1 MKRIVAKNALIITL
15 GSLALKAINFI
26 YNVAVIR
33 QLGDDRFGQLSTVT
47 AFVGLFSIFAELG
60 VSQYV
65 MREIAQRPEKTKL
78 LFWNLIALRLTLAI
92 IGVIGITA
100 MAAVFGFR
108 EQLLLGVL
116 LYTLTFIYSAFLA
129 PLDTLVVAAERFEYQ
144 TAMLVVGQIATVLLG
159 AVVLIN
165 NWGFVALIAVGLL
178 AMFPPIFVGVWAARR
193 HRLVSRPISIAPQS
207 WPGLIRAGLPFGV
220 ISLALTIAFSIDSV
234 MLSRWNPPEVVGWYN
249 AAYQLAKS
257 LLFLFSGFSVAIVP
271 TLSKAYVHEPET
283 VARWYYRSVRVIL
296 LLGLPIV
303 VGGMIVAYPLIHFL
317 YGDEYLPAARAFQ
330 IIVWDVPLL
339 MFASFCGNMTTVVS
353 EERAAARVYVIG
365 AIANV
370 VLNFIFIPPF
380 SLIGAA
386 AVTVVTDLVAAFQF
400 HLLLGRK
407 LNLPNV
413 TSLALKI
420 AVASGVMGLVV
431 ALAGSQHLFIQIG
444 LGVIVYALCAL
455 ILRLLDAE
463 EWALI
468 SRLLHRIRFVPAK
481 M

>member
-1 MKRIVAKNALIITL
+1 M
-15 GSLALKAINFI
+15 
-26 YNVAVIR
+26 
-33 QLGDDRFGQLSTVT
+33 
-47 AFVGLFSIFAELG
+47 
-60 VSQYV
+60 
-65 MREIAQRPEKTKL
+65 
-78 LFWNLIALRLTLAI
+78 TLAI

-116 LYTLTFIYSAFLA
+116 LYTLTFICSAFLA

-193 HRLVSRPISIAPQS
+193 HRLVSRPISIAPQL

-296 LLGLPIV
+296 LLGLPIA
-303 VGGMIVAYPLIHFL
+303 VGGMVVARPLIHF
-317 YGDEYLPAARAFQ
+317 F
-330 IIVWDVPLL
+330 VW
-339 MFASFCGNMTTVVS
+339 G
-353 EERAAARVYVIG
+353 
-365 AIANV
+365 
-370 VLNFIFIPPF
+370 
-380 SLIGAA
+380 
-386 AVTVVTDLVAAFQF
+386 
-400 HLLLGRK
+400 
-407 LNLPNV
+407 
-413 TSLALKI
+413 
-420 AVASGVMGLVV
+420 
-431 ALAGSQHLFIQIG
+431 
-444 LGVIVYALCAL
+444 
-455 ILRLLDAE
+455 
-463 EWALI
+463 
-468 SRLLHRIRFVPAK
+468 
-481 M
+481 

>member
-1 MKRIVAKNALIITL
+1 MKRIVAKNALVITL

-26 YNVAVIR
+26 YNTAVIR
-33 QLGDDRFGQLSTVT
+33 QLGDDRFGQLSMVT

-193 HRLVSRPISIAPQS
+193 HRLVSRPISIAPQL

-303 VGGMIVAYPLIHFL
+303 VGGMIVAYPLIHF
-317 YGDEYLPAARAFQ
+317 F
-330 IIVWDVPLL
+330 VW
-339 MFASFCGNMTTVVS
+339 G
-353 EERAAARVYVIG
+353 
-365 AIANV
+365 
-370 VLNFIFIPPF
+370 
-380 SLIGAA
+380 
-386 AVTVVTDLVAAFQF
+386 
-400 HLLLGRK
+400 
-407 LNLPNV
+407 
-413 TSLALKI
+413 
-420 AVASGVMGLVV
+420 
-431 ALAGSQHLFIQIG
+431 
-444 LGVIVYALCAL
+444 
-455 ILRLLDAE
+455 
-463 EWALI
+463 
-468 SRLLHRIRFVPAK
+468 
-481 M
+481 